1 MTKKSTISIIKLAIM
16 GLVAVLGAL
25 LCFCSWYFP
34 GTYYKVNSFAD
45 SIKLGLDLKG
55 GVYAVYEAKSE
66 GVDNFSQ
73 KLETTKT
80 RLTEL
85 LTKQGYDATLTTEGT
100 NNLRV
105 EVPDVDDPTKLFSLI
120 GKPCQV
126 VFVIDENIV
135 MYGKNQTTGENY
147 ITGARPYY
155 DTNSG
160 GYAVSLEMSANG
172 AGEFGVVT
180 GNNIGKNM
188 SIYLVYDEDFE
199 HLDKADLV
207 TTARINSKIQG
218 NATITGQFDET
229 SAKDMATK
237 IESGTFSLTL
247 SLIESSTMPA
257 SLGERAL
264 STALFAGLLG
274 LIIIVL
280 FLIWRYRLLGLVAT
294 LSLVLYSE
302 LMLFFLAAIPWVQLT
317 LAGIAGIILSI
328 GMAIDGNVIIYE
340 RMKEEYASGKSL
352 MASYHAG
359 FSKATSSIIDG
370 NVTTILAAV
379 ILLIFGLGSIKGFG
393 LTLLIGI
400 VLSLF
405 TSLLLNR
412 FLAKALFTIV
422 DEGSQNAA
430 LFNFKF
436 VNNDEKPDA
445 DKQAAIDAA
454 ESEDDAQAQEDEPAE
469 NAPAQD
475 ANDDEPRADEALPSE
490 TDSTEEPVISEDNA
504 DETERKT
511 ETDTPENNE
520 GGND

>member
-1 MTKKSTISIIKLAIM
+1 
-16 GLVAVLGAL
+16 
-25 LCFCSWYFP
+25 
-34 GTYYKVNSFAD
+34 
-45 SIKLGLDLKG
+45 
-55 GVYAVYEAKSE
+55 
-66 GVDNFSQ
+66 
-73 KLETTKT
+73 
-80 RLTEL
+80 
-85 LTKQGYDATLTTEGT
+85 
-100 NNLRV
+100 
-105 EVPDVDDPTKLFSLI
+105 
-120 GKPCQV
+120 
-126 VFVIDENIV
+126 
-135 MYGKNQTTGENY
+135 
-147 ITGARPYY
+147 
-155 DTNSG
+155 
-160 GYAVSLEMSANG
+160 
-172 AGEFGVVT
+172 
-180 GNNIGKNM
+180 
-188 SIYLVYDEDFE
+188 
-199 HLDKADLV
+199 
-207 TTARINSKIQG
+207 
-218 NATITGQFDET
+218 
-229 SAKDMATK
+229 
-237 IESGTFSLTL
+237 
-247 SLIESSTMPA
+247 MPA

-379 ILLIFGLGSIKGFG
+379 ILLIFGMGSIKGFG

-445 DKQAAIDAA
+445 DKQSAIEAA
-454 ESEDDAQAQEDEPAE
+454 ESEDDAQVQEDEPAE

-475 ANDDEPRADEALPSE
+475 ANEEEPRANEALPSE
-490 TDSTEEPVISEDNA
+490 TDSTEEPVISDDNA

>member
-1 MTKKSTISIIKLAIM
+1 MTKKTTKSIIQLAIM
-16 GLVAVLGAL
+16 GLVAILGAL
-25 LCFCSWYFP
+25 LCFCSWYIP
-34 GTYYKVNSFAD
+34 GTYTKVNSFAD

-66 GVDNFSQ
+66 GVDDFAQ

-80 RLTEL
+80 RLTDL

-105 EVPDVDDPTKLFSLI
+105 EVPDVADPTKLFSLI

-126 VFVIDENIV
+126 VFVIDDEIV

-147 ITGARPYY
+147 ITGAKAYY

-160 GYAVSLEMSANG
+160 GYAVLLEMTANG

-180 GNNIGKNM
+180 GNNVGKQM

-199 HLDKADLV
+199 NLDNADNV
-207 TTARINSKIQG
+207 TTATIQSKIQG

-229 SAKDMATK
+229 AAKDMATK
-237 IESGTFSLTL
+237 IESGTFALTL

-264 STALFAGLLG
+264 STALIAGLLG
-274 LIIIVL
+274 LIIIII
-280 FLIWRYRLLGLVAT
+280 FLVWRYRLLGLVAT

-340 RMKEEYASGKSL
+340 RMKEEYAAGKTL

-379 ILLIFGLGSIKGFG
+379 ILLVFGMGSIKGFG

-405 TSLLLNR
+405 TSLILNR
-412 FLAKALFTIV
+412 FLVKSLFTIV
-422 DEGSQNAA
+422 DEGSGKAA
-430 LFNFKF
+430 LFNFKS
-436 VNNDEKPDA
+436 
-445 DKQAAIDAA
+445 AAQVSKSSATVEIA
-454 ESEDDAQAQEDEPAE
+454 E
-469 NAPAQD
+469 
-475 ANDDEPRADEALPSE
+475 
-490 TDSTEEPVISEDNA
+490 
-504 DETERKT
+504 ETEDKTT
-511 ETDTPENNE
+511 ETDASENNE
-520 GGND
+520 GGNE